1 MVIASVIV
9 IAGMILRDRIGLND
23 ADASSAMIKVDIQG
37 VEFVKAHLAGM
48 GKQVAFAASKAL
60 NATGKAVAEA
70 MPVEI
75 ERALDKPTTFTKRG
89 VRVLTYANK
98 AKLEATVGFMKA
110 QAEYMRWQVEGGV
123 RQPGSAGLRLPSA
136 IKVNEF
142 GNIPRGI
149 INQLIAVAR
158 KEGKL
163 GKVKA
168 RRVQVSSKVE
178 LFYGDPLDKTGKK
191 WPRGIYKIASGSLIP
206 LVVFPITPA
215 RYRAIFDFPRIA
227 EGIVKREWS
236 RQFDK
241 ALAEA
246 LRTAK

>member
-1 MVIASVIV
+1 MKINVDVK
-9 IAGMILRDRIGLND
+9 GMEAVKSYL
-23 ADASSAMIKVDIQG
+23 SG
-37 VEFVKAHLAGM
+37 V

-60 NATGKAVAEA
+60 NATGKAVADT
-70 MPVEI
+70 MPAQI
-75 ERALDKPTTFTKRG
+75 ERAIDKPTPFTKRG
-89 VRVLTYANK
+89 VRVLKYANK

-110 QAEYMRWQVEGGV
+110 QAEYMRWQVEGGT
-123 RQPGSAGLRLPSA
+123 RQPGAAGLRLPSA

-142 GNIPRGI
+142 GNIPKGV

-178 LFYGDPLDKTGKK
+178 LFYGDPLDKKGKT
-191 WPRGIYKIASGSLIP
+191 WPRGIYKIANGSLIP
-206 LVVFPITPA
+206 LVVFPVTPA
-215 RYRAIFDFPRIA
+215 RYRAIFDFQRIA

-246 LRTAK
+246 LRTAR

>member
-1 MVIASVIV
+1 MAGVKISVDVKGIE
-9 IAGMILRDRIGLND
+9 A
-23 ADASSAMIKVDIQG
+23 
-37 VEFVKAHLAGM
+37 VKAHLSGV

-60 NATGKAVAEA
+60 NATGKAVADA
-70 MPVEI
+70 MPAQI
-75 ERALDKPTTFTKRG
+75 ERAIKKPTPFTKRG
-89 VRVLTYANK
+89 VRVLKYANK
-98 AKLEATVGFMKA
+98 AKLETTVGFMKA
-110 QAEYMRWQVEGGV
+110 QADYMRWQVEGGT

-142 GNIPRGI
+142 GNIPKGI

-168 RRVQVSSKVE
+168 RRVQVSSKVD
-178 LFYGDPLDKTGKK
+178 LFYGDPLDKTGKT
-191 WPRGIYKIASGSLIP
+191 WPRGIYKATRNALIP
-206 LVVFPITPA
+206 LVVFPVTPA

-246 LRTAK
+246 LRTAR

>member
-1 MVIASVIV
+1 MGIASVIA
-9 IAGMILRDRIGLND
+9 IAGTILRERIGLND
-23 ADASSAMIKVDIQG
+23 AEASAAMIKVDIQG
-37 VEFVKAHLAGM
+37 VEAVNAHLTGM
-48 GKQVAFAASKAL
+48 SKHVSFAASKAL

-75 ERALDKPTTFTKRG
+75 ERALDKPTPFTKRG
-89 VRVLTYANK
+89 VRVLKYANK
-98 AKLEATVGFMKA
+98 STLEATVGFMKA